1 MKRPADLYRPSPRA
15 FPSVVPSIEY
25 PGHFEVRRVSR
36 NGGIRRKN
44 GWLNVSHPLIDE
56 YVGLDEVDDGIW
68 NLYFGSLL
76 LGRFDER
83 DEKLYAAFYAHRP
96 WHRGGRAGRAAEA
109 STQTD
114 LRDFHSASTT
124 R

>member
-1 MKRPADLYRPSPRA
+1 MKQPADLYHPSPRA
-15 FPSVVPSIEY
+15 FPSVLPRIEY

-36 NGGIRRKN
+36 NGGIRWKK

-56 YVGLDEVDDGIW
+56 YVGLEEVDDRIW

-83 DEKLYAAFYAHRP
+83 EEKLYAAFYAHRP
-96 WHRGGRAGRAAEA
+96 WHRGGRAGRAV
-109 STQTD
+109 QTSEQSD
-114 LRDFHSASTT
+114 LLNFHSATTT